1 MTGRLHRDQ
10 CMYGVEQRE
19 NETSERDCDVG
30 FEMDDVAHFCS
41 SGYLF
46 APQVNANINATKS
59 GSQ

>member
-1 MTGRLHRDQ
+1 
-10 CMYGVEQRE
+10 MYGVEQRE